1 MYASGLLA
9 VALLCMEFT
18 MDHNGIRKIGKKIH
32 SLTSKLSEGLIQ
44 LGYRQINKT
53 YFDTILINVG
63 NVSMENINT
72 YRRC

>member
-1 MYASGLLA
+1 MVQMGFEK
-9 VALLCMEFT
+9 M
-18 MDHNGIRKIGKKIH
+18 KKVI

-72 YRRC
+72 YAEDKNEF